1 MVFVPTMPSYY
12 TFCINT
18 IGFTITTFSCVFL
31 IQFLNTR
38 PTQHKNILN
47 RILALSVIIHLFGET
62 QNFIMSLIA
71 CFFTSNIS
79 KLADM
84 YPLITLL
91 FLSSRNIV
99 IAALCSMCCLSAG
112 RLLLFTNP
120 VFFISLNSYT
130 GVLLTGVMSIL
141 GITADHLCRW
151 LTCSTDQ
158 LKKHMAIK
166 IFKAGIGIQT
176 ETSSNHTV
184 TSHQNN
190 NNTQPKDNTDEN
202 QCTDIPI
209 LKIGAA
215 CFLFLE
221 ASKLVYT
228 IAKEYYQHRKE
239 SKKACAAANSQE
251 IVLSKI
257 TPKQKLKRS
266 ESLPENFVPVCKNNR
281 RMSLQII
288 GVSESL
294 VTSTSSVEGPTP
306 KEKPESPRG
315 CKKYLKRIF
324 KQLCVRTSS
333 LFTGFIIFGLI
344 VLINA
349 SFSNDASVHLSVT
362 AFVVTERMIMY
373 TLVLLLCVF
382 DKDIVMHF
390 KEKFNVPNL

>member
-1 MVFVPTMPSYY
+1 MMVFVPALPSYY

-18 IGFTITTFSCVFL
+18 IGFIITTLACVFL

-38 PTQHKNILN
+38 PTQNKNILN
-47 RILALSVIIHLFGET
+47 RILALSVIFHLLGVA
-62 QNFIMSLIA
+62 QNFIISLIA
-71 CFFTSNIS
+71 CFFTSSMS

-84 YPLITLL
+84 YPLITLF

-120 VFFISLNSYT
+120 VIFISLNSYT

-141 GITADHLCRW
+141 GISADHLCKW
-151 LTCSTDQ
+151 LTCSRDQ
-158 LKKHMAIK
+158 LRENMVFIT
-166 IFKAGIGIQT
+166 FKAGIGIQT
-176 ETSSNHTV
+176 ETSSNCTV
-184 TSHQNN
+184 TTSLQNN
-190 NNTQPKDNTDEN
+190 NITQPKDNTDVD
-202 QCTDIPI
+202 QCIDIPI
-209 LKIGAA
+209 LKLGGA

-228 IAKEYYQHRKE
+228 IAKEYSQHRKE
-239 SKKACAAANSQE
+239 SKITHAAANSQE

-266 ESLPENFVPVCKNNR
+266 ESLPEISVSVSKKKR

-288 GVSESL
+288 GA
-294 VTSTSSVEGPTP
+294 STSSVKGPTP
-306 KEKPESPRG
+306 KEKPEKSPRPR
-315 CKKYLKRIF
+315 KKYLKRIL

-333 LFTGFIIFGLI
+333 LFTIFVIIGLI

-349 SFSNDASVHLSVT
+349 SFSNDGSVQLSVT
-362 AFVVTERMIMY
+362 AFLVTERLIMF
-373 TLVLLLCVF
+373 TLVPLLCVF
-382 DKDIVMHF
+382 DKDIVIHF
-390 KEKFNVPNL
+390 KEQFDFPNL